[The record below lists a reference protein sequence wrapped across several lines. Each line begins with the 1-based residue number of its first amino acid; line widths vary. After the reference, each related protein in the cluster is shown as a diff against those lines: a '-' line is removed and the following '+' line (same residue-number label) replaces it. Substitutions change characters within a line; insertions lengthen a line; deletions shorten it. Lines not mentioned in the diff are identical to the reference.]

1 MGEKVLI
8 LYMLCENKRK
18 ERVFLSLTASQ
29 LTSRHLTTNPAT
41 VKARRALSFSSSF
54 ALPLPLLLLLLF
66 DRFTRFF
73 YLYI

>member
-1 MGEKVLI
+1 VGEKVLI

-41 VKARRALSFSSSF
+41 VEDEGCYGEANGELFCSFES
-54 ALPLPLLLLLLF
+54 
-66 DRFTRFF
+66 
-73 YLYI
+73 